1 VKSLN
6 VKREKL
12 KISRELL
19 KWLAQQT
26 DGETKF
32 YNMTGSG
39 EKVEG
44 FKEIKPQDLKK
55 LVNLEKAF

>member
-1 VKSLN
+1 

-12 KISRELL
+12 KISSELL

-39 EKVEG
+39 EKIEG